1 MLNRKEEI
9 GRRKSQLESKAF
21 KLAIIQMKR
30 GEKNPTC
37 ESNDKHKEQ
46 QRDKY
51 EDIKRDIKST
61 KCKEGE

>member
-1 MLNRKEEI
+1 
-9 GRRKSQLESKAF
+9 
-21 KLAIIQMKR
+21 MKR